1 MSFHDFI
8 KEQIIRTIVLENVQT
23 CLIDVA
29 EKVLLLWQKQKLKR
43 VSSFWNKQVNTLILY
58 EIKFLKVR

>member
-1 MSFHDFI
+1 MKTKTKNTLIREFQTGLSFHDFL

-29 EKVLLLWQKQKLKR
+29 EKVLLEFFVVKG
-43 VSSFWNKQVNTLILY
+43 LI
-58 EIKFLKVR
+58 

>member
-1 MSFHDFI
+1 MKTKTKNTLIREFQTGLSFHDFL

-29 EKVLLLWQKQKLKR
+29 EKVLLLL
-43 VSSFWNKQVNTLILY
+43 FCCEGIDLI
-58 EIKFLKVR
+58 